1 MAAGYVPRNPFAG
14 LGRGAQDTAERVRS
28 VPPELLQLVY
38 NNMERSTRISAVDY
52 LELVRNRFVLRL
64 LERTGLRAAE
74 VVLADMDDIE
84 PMSDPKTKRTY
95 WSLVV
100 RHGKGGT
107 IGRVFLDDAV
117 LEDLRVYRK
126 AFGFEELPTRR
137 EGVALILSLRTE
149 PIIKHGQI
157 IQFSAKAK
165 RFMGKWRAIRRR
177 QTLWDIVKGEFAA
190 TAQSLK
196 AEERDTETDMLLQAS
211 THWLRHT
218 FGTRLVLE
226 GKDLR
231 LVAQAMRHKNIRR
244 TMLYTNLDF
253 LDVAR
258 ALERGGV

>member
-1 MAAGYVPRNPFAG
+1 M
-14 LGRGAQDTAERVRS
+14 
-28 VPPELLQLVY
+28 PPELLQLVY
-38 NNMERSTRISAVDY
+38 NNMERSPRISAVDY
-52 LELVRNRFVLRL
+52 LQLVRNRFILRL

-74 VVLADMDDIE
+74 VVQADMDDIE

-95 WSLVV
+95 WSLIV

-107 IGRVFLDDAV
+107 TGRVFLDDAV

-126 AFGFEELPTRR
+126 AFGLEELPTHG
-137 EGVALILSLRTE
+137 EGVALILSLRTA
-149 PIIKHGQI
+149 PVIKHGQVI
-157 IQFSAKAK
+157 AFSAKAK

-177 QTLWDIVKGEFAA
+177 QTLWDIVKDEFVT

-196 AEERDTETDMLLQAS
+196 AEGCDTEAAVLLQAS

-258 ALERGGV
+258 ALERGDA